1 MVRGFG
7 QVSKPADFA
16 CQRLPAREKCV
27 RIPSHQIVAGAARI
41 KRKNR
46 RMDTKTEDIEIMK
59 VGVFL
64 FHESRDPSL
73 DGQTIHEAVRE
84 TQLAEELGMD
94 AVFLAEHHFDGN
106 CVYVDPPAFAA
117 ALSMATSRIKLGF
130 AVLQTSLYHP
140 LRMAEQISLIDQLS
154 KGRLI
159 VGLGRGSLVNTH
171 EYTGYQID
179 PDSAQE
185 RFEEIEQILLKCWN
199 GEKVTHA
206 GKYWNFEIPMLRPR
220 PFQQPHPPLL
230 RSVASEA
237 SLAAQA
243 RQGRPV
249 IMAAAT
255 AKGAARNIEV
265 YRKAASE
272 AGISPSKIDEAIAQC
287 WVARTVVLAPT
298 DEEAHEVGMP
308 YFRAMQTYRAAQSTA
323 FEARAAQANAKP
335 NLPVLVGA
343 PETMLEDFTSL
354 AATGIGGCIVRFRTG
369 PMPAEFSTRAL
380 KLFMQHIAPEI
391 TKQRVPA

>member
-1 MVRGFG
+1 
-7 QVSKPADFA
+7 
-16 CQRLPAREKCV
+16 
-27 RIPSHQIVAGAARI
+27 
-41 KRKNR
+41 
-46 RMDTKTEDIEIMK
+46 MK

-64 FHESRDPSL
+64 FHESRAPSL
-73 DGQTIHEAVRE
+73 DGQTIHEAIRE
-84 TQLAEELGMD
+84 AQLAEELGMD

-106 CVYVDPPAFAA
+106 CVYVDPPTFAA
-117 ALSMATSRIKLGF
+117 ALAMATNRIKLGF

-140 LRMAEQISLIDQLS
+140 LRVAEQISLIDQLS

-199 GEKVTHA
+199 GEKVVHA

-230 RSVASEA
+230 RSVSSEA

-255 AKGAARNIEV
+255 ATGATRNIKI
-265 YRKAASE
+265 YREAASE
-272 AGISPSKIDEAIAQC
+272 AGISASKIDDAIAQC

-298 DEEAHEVGMP
+298 DQEAHDVGLP
-308 YFRAMQTYRAAQSTA
+308 YFRAMQTYRAAQSSA
-323 FEARAAQANAKP
+323 FEALVAKANAQP
-335 NLPVLVGA
+335 SLAVLVGA
-343 PETMLEDFTSL
+343 PETMIEDFTAL
-354 AATGIGGCIVRFRTG
+354 AKTGIGGCIVRFRTG
-369 PMPAEFSTRAL
+369 PMPAAFSTRAL
-380 KLFMQHIAPEI
+380 KLFMRHIAPEI
-391 TKQRVPA
+391 TRERVPA

>member
-1 MVRGFG
+1 
-7 QVSKPADFA
+7 
-16 CQRLPAREKCV
+16 
-27 RIPSHQIVAGAARI
+27 
-41 KRKNR
+41 
-46 RMDTKTEDIEIMK
+46 MK

-64 FHESRDPSL
+64 FHESRNPSL
-73 DGQTIHEAVRE
+73 DGQTIHEAIAE
-84 TQLAEELGMD
+84 AQLAEAEGMD

-106 CVYVDPPAFAA
+106 CVYVDPPAFAS
-117 ALSMATSRIKLGF
+117 ALAMATKRINIGF

-171 EYTGYQID
+171 EYSGYEID
-179 PDSAQE
+179 PASAQE
-185 RFEEIEQILLKCWN
+185 RFEEIEEILIKCWTN
-199 GEKVTHA
+199 ERVTHA

-220 PFQQPHPPLL
+220 PYSQPYPKIL

-255 AKGAARNIEV
+255 ASGAARNIKV
-265 YRKAASE
+265 YREAAKE
-272 AGISPSKIDEAIAQC
+272 AGLKDDAIDEAISHC

-298 DEEAHEVGMP
+298 DKEANEVGLP
-308 YFRAMQTYRAAQSTA
+308 FFRQMQTYRAAQSTA
-323 FEARAAQANAKP
+323 FEARAAQVNAQP
-335 NLPVLVGA
+335 TPVLCGA
-343 PETMLEDFTSL
+343 PETMLKDFTDL
-354 AATGIGGCIVRFRTG
+354 EKTGIGGVIVRFRTG
-369 PMPAEFSTRAL
+369 PMPAVFSTRAL
-380 KLFMQHIAPEI
+380 KLFMKDIAPEI
-391 TKQRVPA
+391 TGRVLA

>member
-1 MVRGFG
+1 MR
-7 QVSKPADFA
+7 
-16 CQRLPAREKCV
+16 
-27 RIPSHQIVAGAARI
+27 
-41 KRKNR
+41 
-46 RMDTKTEDIEIMK
+46 

-64 FHESRDPSL
+64 FHESRDPTA
-73 DGQTIHEAVRE
+73 DAEIIHEAIAE
-84 TQLAEELGMD
+84 AKLAEDEGMD

-117 ALSMATSRIKLGF
+117 ALAMATTRIKIGF

-140 LRMAEQISLIDQLS
+140 LRMAEQISLIDNLS

-171 EYTGYQID
+171 EYSGYEID
-179 PDSAQE
+179 PASAQE
-185 RFEEIEQILLKCWN
+185 RFEEIEKILLQCWTQ
-199 GEKVTHA
+199 EKVVHA

-220 PFQQPHPPLL
+220 PYTKPYPPIL

-255 AKGAARNIEV
+255 ARGAARNIDV
-265 YRKAASE
+265 YRAAAQD
-272 AGISPSKIDEAIAQC
+272 AGISADKIDQAISEC

-298 DEEAHEVGMP
+298 DAEAHDIGLP
-308 YFRAMQTYRAAQSTA
+308 YFKMMQTYRAAQSSA
-323 FEARAAQANAKP
+323 FEERTAKADAKP
-335 NLPVLVGA
+335 NLAVLCGS
-343 PETMLEDFTSL
+343 PDSMMDDFTSL
-354 AATGIGGCIVRFRTG
+354 AKTGIGGVIVRFRTG
-369 PMPAEFSTRAL
+369 PMPAEFSARAL
-380 KLFMQHIAPEI
+380 KLFMKDIAPQI
-391 TKQRVPA
+391 R

>member
-1 MVRGFG
+1 MR
-7 QVSKPADFA
+7 
-16 CQRLPAREKCV
+16 
-27 RIPSHQIVAGAARI
+27 
-41 KRKNR
+41 
-46 RMDTKTEDIEIMK
+46 

-64 FHESRDPSL
+64 FHESRDPNA
-73 DGQTIHEAVRE
+73 DAEVIHEAIAEAR
-84 TQLAEELGMD
+84 LAEDEGMD

-117 ALSMATSRIKLGF
+117 ALAMATTRIKIGF

-140 LRMAEQISLIDQLS
+140 LRMAEQISLIDNLS

-171 EYTGYQID
+171 EYSGYEID
-179 PDSAQE
+179 PASAQE
-185 RFEEIEQILLKCWN
+185 RFEEIEKILLQCWN
-199 GEKVTHA
+199 NEKVVHA

-220 PFQQPHPPLL
+220 PYTKPYPPIL

-255 AKGAARNIEV
+255 ARGAARNIEV
-265 YRKAASE
+265 YRAAAKE
-272 AGISPSKIDEAIAQC
+272 AGISADRIDQAISEC

-298 DEEAHEVGMP
+298 DEEAHEVGLP
-308 YFRAMQTYRAAQSTA
+308 YFKMMQTYRAAQSTA
-323 FEARAAQANAKP
+323 FEERAAIANAKP
-335 NLPVLVGA
+335 NLAVLCGSS
-343 PETMLEDFTSL
+343 ESMMEDFTGL
-354 AATGIGGCIVRFRTG
+354 AKTGIGGVIVRFRTG
-369 PMPAEFSTRAL
+369 PMPAAFSARAL
-380 KLFMQHIAPEI
+380 KLFMKDIAPQI
-391 TKQRVPA
+391 R